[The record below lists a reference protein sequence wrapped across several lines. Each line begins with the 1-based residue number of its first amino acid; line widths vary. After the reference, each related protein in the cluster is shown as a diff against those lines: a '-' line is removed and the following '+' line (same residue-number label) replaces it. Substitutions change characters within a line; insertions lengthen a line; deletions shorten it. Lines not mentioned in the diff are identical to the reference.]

1 LKRHIEL
8 PVAWS
13 ALLGLLRTVL
23 PSAYLAGGAI
33 RDFDNGRTVKDF
45 DVFFTEG
52 EANIDMVEG
61 ALMGLYA
68 YKNGCPGEYM
78 DAAREVMGTQ
88 TYRSLTGLPELNL
101 ILLEKEFN
109 PASIIERVDFGL
121 CQIGADPLGVEYSAA
136 YEFDHANRCFTLTR
150 AESVDGVRRSLKRY
164 ERLKQKYQ
172 GWPLRIPAEFAEI
185 VSAALRDDQV
195 LMGVEP
201 F

>member
-1 LKRHIEL
+1 MF
-8 PVAWS
+8 
-13 ALLGLLRTVL
+13 
-23 PSAYLAGGAI
+23 Y
-33 RDFDNGRTVKDF
+33 
-45 DVFFTEG
+45 TENLVHFG
-52 EANIDMVEG
+52 KIEG

-78 DAAREVMGTQ
+78 DAAREVRGTQ

-172 GWPLRIPAEFAEI
+172 GGPLRIPL
-185 VSAALRDDQV
+185 SSLRLLARRLGTTKCSWAWSRSD
-195 LMGVEP
+195 ERYSR
-201 F
+201 